1 MQTTKIIQQARGMAQ
16 RFAAGKNKQ
25 MRLPVFDF
33 DDFLDVYSLSA
44 DGASLTQ
51 FRDHCRRT
59 WYLMHFMRGL
69 GMDPVPIQVTA
80 GGFEKWLENHPHD
93 TSDGHELAHA
103 VGDYINDPA
112 VRPAQC
118 EHSSEIAGLAKGV
131 ALATI
136 TMFGEDPDMPEVVGV
151 ALHLHDGQVIETME
165 VVTAEHSPDEAWN
178 MVQGFLD
185 QHQPRRVF
193 KDDTVRRPEF
203 CSDCGALLSNVASVQ
218 DVDAAT

>member
-33 DDFLDVYSLSA
+33 DDFLDVYNLSA
-44 DGASLTQ
+44 DGTSLTQ
-51 FRDHCRRT
+51 FRDQCRRT

-69 GMDPVPIQVTA
+69 GMEPVPIQVTSD
-80 GGFEKWLENHPHD
+80 GFEKWLESHPHD

-112 VRPAQC
+112 IQPSQC
-118 EHSSEIAGLAKGV
+118 EHSSEFVGLAKGV

-136 TMFGEDPDMPEVVGV
+136 TLFGEDPDMPEVVGV
-151 ALHLHDGQVIETME
+151 ALHLHDGEVLETLE
-165 VVTAEHSPDEAWN
+165 VFTAEHSPDEAWN
-178 MVQGFLD
+178 IVQGFLD

-193 KDDTVRRPEF
+193 KDETVRRPEF